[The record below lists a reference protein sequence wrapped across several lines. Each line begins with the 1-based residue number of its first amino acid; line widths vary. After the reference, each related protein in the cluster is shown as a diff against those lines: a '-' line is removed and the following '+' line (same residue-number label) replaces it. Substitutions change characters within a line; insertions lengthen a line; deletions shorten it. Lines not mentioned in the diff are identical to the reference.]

1 MEVWRACMSRCKH
14 AYWCRTQ
21 MNASVPWVC
30 PGDLHRDSEP
40 SSRLWFLAAI
50 RLSPSTPGSIC
61 LFLALVPAGRR
72 PPLLPTKRPGV
83 GGRGRPRLAR
93 SSWLIFP
100 ATIDPA
106 VSPESISS
114 RQVKI
119 SPIVSPDL
127 RQGGI
132 HSNLFKQRRAIPS
145 HFYSNLF
152 QGEEGQAGRPELDP
166 GLVHWVSC
174 ASQGGSWCHPEFLGG
189 CSVGSWEGGLPA
201 FPASFAWLPG

>member
-1 MEVWRACMSRCKH
+1 MHWCCTQTKACVHR
-14 AYWCRTQ
+14 
-21 MNASVPWVC
+21 VC
-30 PGDLHRDSEP
+30 PGDLLRDSEQLPLSPALQPDCGSWQPPAQPQHPGFNLSVPGFGPCWTQAP
-40 SSRLWFLAAI
+40 SS
-50 RLSPSTPGSIC
+50 
-61 LFLALVPAGRR
+61 
-72 PPLLPTKRPGV
+72 PPKRPGV

-106 VSPESISS
+106 ASPESISS

-119 SPIVSPDL
+119 SPIASPDL

-152 QGEEGQAGRPELDP
+152 QGEGGQAGRPELDP

-174 ASQGGSWCHPEFLGG
+174 ASQGGSWCHP
-189 CSVGSWEGGLPA
+189 
-201 FPASFAWLPG
+201 

>member
-1 MEVWRACMSRCKH
+1 MHLCPRC
-14 AYWCRTQ
+14 ALGTSTGILSPPADCGSWQ
-21 MNASVPWVC
+21 PPGSAPAPWVQSVYSWLWSLLGAG
-30 PGDLHRDSEP
+30 PLSSPPRDLE
-40 SSRLWFLAAI
+40 W
-50 RLSPSTPGSIC
+50 
-61 LFLALVPAGRR
+61 
-72 PPLLPTKRPGV
+72 

-106 VSPESISS
+106 ASPESISS

-174 ASQGGSWCHPEFLGG
+174 ASQGGSWCHP
-189 CSVGSWEGGLPA
+189 
-201 FPASFAWLPG
+201 